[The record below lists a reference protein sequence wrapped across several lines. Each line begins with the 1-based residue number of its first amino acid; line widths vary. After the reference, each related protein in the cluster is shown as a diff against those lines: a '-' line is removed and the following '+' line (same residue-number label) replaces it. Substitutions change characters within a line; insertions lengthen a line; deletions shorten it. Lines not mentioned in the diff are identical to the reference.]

1 MLTRH
6 VALVSEESS
15 ITMRELAAVAAA
27 IQKQATRDLG
37 PIWTLEAT
45 VTAFGRLEDLPL
57 DYWPVIV
64 MDDIRNPN
72 AAGYHEDKNGQ
83 PFALLKYSRGW
94 TLTASHE
101 ICEML
106 VDPFGRRL
114 VAGQSPVKGQGRVR
128 FLVEVCDPSEAEA
141 NAYRINGIPVS
152 DFYTPHFFDPMKSTG
167 VRYSFSNAITEPK
180 EVLRGGYLSW
190 LDSETST
197 WWQRSWF
204 GPKAVDRALKGF
216 KVKPN
221 GNLRESLD
229 RHREIQRAKAMGR
242 TETSAER
249 KAAGL
254 RPIAAM
260 AQSPGRAAMLRSAI
274 RAVTAK
280 K

>member
-27 IQKQATRDLG
+27 LQKQATRDLG

-45 VTAFGRLEDLPL
+45 VTAYGRLEDLPL
-57 DYWPVIV
+57 DYWPVVV
-64 MDDIRNPN
+64 MDDIRNPG

-83 PFALLKYSRGW
+83 PFALVQYSRGW

-114 VAGQSPVKGQGRVR
+114 VAGQSPVAGQGRVR

-141 NAYRINGIPVS
+141 NAYRINGIVVS
-152 DFYTPHFFDPMKSTG
+152 DFYTPHFFDPTRSAG
-167 VRYSFSNAITEPK
+167 VRYSFTNAITEPK
-180 EVLRGGYLSW
+180 QVLKGGYLSW
-190 LDSETST
+190 LDSNTGT

-204 GPKAVDRALKGF
+204 GAKPVDRALKNF
-216 KVKPN
+216 KARN
-221 GNLRESLD
+221 GNLREALD
-229 RHREIQRAKAMGR
+229 RYRELERAKVMGR
-242 TETSAER
+242 TETAAQR
-249 KAAGL
+249 KAAGV
-254 RPIAAM
+254 RPIAEM
-260 AQSPGRAAMLRSAI
+260 AQSPGRAAMLRATI